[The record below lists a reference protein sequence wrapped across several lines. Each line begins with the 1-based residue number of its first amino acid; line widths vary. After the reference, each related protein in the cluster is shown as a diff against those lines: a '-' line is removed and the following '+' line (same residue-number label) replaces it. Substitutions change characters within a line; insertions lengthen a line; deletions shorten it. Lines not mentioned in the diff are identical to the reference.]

1 MAVSVFYGMTQSG
14 KTTLAEKMLEK
25 INRAILFDFTGKM
38 SPKGSTI
45 VEDFSTESILKVF
58 SKFKDQKSFK
68 IVFRPRGIAIE
79 ERFNKIACL
88 ALSLGKQAV
97 KRGENERLV
106 LLVDEADFVC
116 TPQYQ
121 SAELKTVINVG
132 RHDGVDSWMIA
143 RMPQR
148 LHTDIRGNASS
159 VFCFKL
165 TDDSA
170 LSYIKKAVGKKP
182 AEKIRMLE
190 QYSFLAWKDNGDNL
204 IFDKNLKLI
213 ESWR

>member
-38 SPKGSTI
+38 SPKGAHV
-45 VEDFSTESILKVF
+45 VEDFSTENLLKIF
-58 SKFKDQKSFK
+58 NKFKDQKNFK
-68 IVFRPRGIAIE
+68 IVTRPRGIAIE

-88 ALSLGKQAV
+88 ALALGKQAV
-97 KRGENERLV
+97 KRGDSERLV

-148 LHTDIRGNASS
+148 LHTDIRGNASN

-170 LSYIKKAVGKKP
+170 LGYIKKAVGKKP
-182 AEKIRMLE
+182 AEKIRTLE
-190 QYSFLAWKDNGDNL
+190 QYSFLAWKDNGENL
-204 IFDKNLKLI
+204 IFDKNLKLV